1 MAYLLIRARPLPDD
15 LSNQFCLIYS
25 CEPIFQWTPRAIKR
39 AVVLWPPQRRGG
51 LDTAIDMAKSE

>member
-1 MAYLLIRARPLPDD
+1 MAYLLIRARPLPYD

-39 AVVLWPPQRRGG
+39 AVVLWAPQRRGG